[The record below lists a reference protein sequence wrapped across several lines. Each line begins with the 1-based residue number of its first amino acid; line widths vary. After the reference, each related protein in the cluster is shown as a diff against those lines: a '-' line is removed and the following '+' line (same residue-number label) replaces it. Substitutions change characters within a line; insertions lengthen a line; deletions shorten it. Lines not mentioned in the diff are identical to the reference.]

1 MTTSFND
8 TTPYDLTAALD
19 SGYAL
24 SLNGNMDITEVI
36 NDVSGFNDD
45 LYLAVNDVDRF
56 VGISL
61 LRPTYYI
68 RTEYDINAKVAMF
81 PGNDAGNT
89 GIDNN
94 GNDDAWTLDGF
105 SVGLLGSNGADTAT
119 TTNYKLPTGTGSV
132 NIANITASDDDQSF
146 TYELDFSLS
155 VSDQGVLT
163 VTNAGGQD
171 SINAWTGSNNVGLI
185 NDDITK
191 AQAAYWTNDTTANI
205 ALGAAQNPVVASANA
220 PGINDVDTLLAI
232 LTKAQVAAYYN
243 DDTNTALDLFDGHTI
258 YNDWTITI
266 DSIGNDTE
274 SNLSAYARNRFT
286 GEASTPNANPFKTG
300 DQIVANEPHSF
311 SLSVTDNN
319 GEVVPLVS
327 ATDVYGVVYQS

>member
-1 MTTSFND
+1 MNTSFND
-8 TTPYDLTAALD
+8 TTPYDLTAALT

-24 SLNGNMDITEVI
+24 SLDGNMNISESI
-36 NDVSGFNDD
+36 NDVDGFNDD
-45 LYLAVNDVDRF
+45 LFLAQNDTDRF

-68 RTEYDINAKVAMF
+68 RTEYDINNKVAMF
-81 PGNDAGNT
+81 LGNDIGNN
-89 GIDNN
+89 GIDGN
-94 GNDDAWTLDGF
+94 GNDDAWTLEGF
-105 SVGLLGSNGADTAT
+105 SVGLLGTGGADTET

-132 NIANITASDDDQSF
+132 NVANITASDDDQSF
-146 TYELDFSLS
+146 TYSLDFDLS

-163 VTNAGGQD
+163 VTNATGQD
-171 SINAWTGSNNVGLI
+171 SIGAWTGNNAVGII

-191 AQAAYWTNDTTANI
+191 AQAAYWTNDTSANI
-205 ALGAAQNPVVASANA
+205 DLGSAHNPVVAGVSA
-220 PGINDVDTLLAI
+220 PDENDVDTLMAV
-232 LTKAQVAAYYN
+232 LTKANVAAYYN
-243 DDTNTALDLFDGHTI
+243 DSTNTALDLFDGHTI

-266 DSIGNDTE
+266 DSVGNDTE

-286 GEASTPNANPFKTG
+286 GDGVDPTANPFKTG
-300 DQIVANEPHSF
+300 DQVVANMPHSF

-319 GEVVPLVS
+319 GDVLPLVS

>member
-8 TTPYDLTAALD
+8 TTPYDLTAAL
-19 SGYAL
+19 SAGFAL
-24 SLNGNMDITEVI
+24 SLDGSMDIQEVI
-36 NDVSGFNDD
+36 NDVSGFNDS
-45 LYLAVNDVDRF
+45 LFLAQNDADRF

-61 LRPTYYI
+61 LRPTFYI
-68 RTEYDINAKVAMF
+68 RTEYDINNKVAMF
-81 PGNDAGNT
+81 PGNDSGNN
-89 GIDNN
+89 GVGN

-119 TTNYKLPTGTGSV
+119 NTNYKLPTGSGSV

-146 TYELDFSLS
+146 TYTLDFTLN
-155 VSDQGVLT
+155 VSDQGLLT
-163 VTNAGGQD
+163 VTNASGQD
-171 SINAWTGSNNVGLI
+171 SIGAWSGSNAVGVI

-191 AQAAYWTNDTTANI
+191 AQAAFWTNDTTANI
-205 ALGAAQNPVVASANA
+205 DGGAAHNPVVSGASA
-220 PGINDVDTLLAI
+220 PGINDVDTLMAV
-232 LTKAQVAAYYN
+232 LTKANVAAYYN

-266 DSIGNDTE
+266 DSVGNDTK

-286 GEASTPNANPFKTG
+286 GDAVDPTSNPFKTG
-300 DQIVANEPHSF
+300 DQIVANEPYSF

-319 GEVVPLVS
+319 GNALALVS
-327 ATDVYGVVYQS
+327 ASDVYGVVYQSA